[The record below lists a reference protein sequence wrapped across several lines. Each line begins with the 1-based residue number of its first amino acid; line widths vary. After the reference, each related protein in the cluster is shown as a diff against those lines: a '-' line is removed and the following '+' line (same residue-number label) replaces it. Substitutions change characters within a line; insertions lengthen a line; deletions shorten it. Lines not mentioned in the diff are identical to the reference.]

1 MAYFEMILLVLVA
14 MTGLVVLALVVS
26 SRPVHHL
33 HDTHL
38 TDRRPIDPPAP
49 PMWHRTSA
57 THSVAPRTAGRHHG
71 PTRCTRQAVEW
82 ARLMDAP
89 DRRPTT
95 GADR

>member
-33 HDTHL
+33 HGSHP
-38 TDRRPIDPPAP
+38 TDRTPADP
-49 PMWHRTSA
+49 SA
-57 THSVAPRTAGRHHG
+57 TPSWRRTPSTPPSASRTATRRH
-71 PTRCTRQAVEW
+71 TAARCSRQAAEW

-89 DRRPTT
+89 EPRPTT